1 MDNLESVNSETNIQ
15 QKFIITLDGIDKTKF
30 KSVSKP
36 DTQELQTVSTNK
48 KTPSPIIF
56 DKVSTTVKT
65 KSSIPDKLPV
75 VHPSPAIKNRERCKY
90 WPSCR
95 QGEKCE
101 FIHPTTNC
109 KMFPQC
115 KFGDKCVYIHPSCK
129 FENSC
134 TRRDCPYSHGV
145 QKKAVGKFMH
155 YFDT

>member
-1 MDNLESVNSETNIQ
+1 MDNLEPVNSETNIQ

-30 KSVSKP
+30 KNVLQPDPQELKTVSK
-36 DTQELQTVSTNK
+36 SK
-48 KTPSPIIF
+48 RTPSPIIF
-56 DKVSTTVKT
+56 NKVNTAIKT
-65 KSSIPDKLPV
+65 KSSIPDRLPV
-75 VHPSPAIKNRERCKY
+75 VHPSSGIKNKERCKY

-101 FIHPTTNC
+101 FIHPTTSC

-129 FENSC
+129 FESSC

-145 QKKAVGKFMH
+145 SQKSVGKMISF
-155 YFDT
+155 